1 MDLLCWM
8 ALSSRV
14 VRHLA
19 ELTSDHAFMPEIE
32 ADMTLFNDFNN
43 LNRRHWSEEK
53 KAYFDYGY
61 HSTSVSLRKILKD
74 GVQQID
80 PKRHV
85 KTPPKMRFVE
95 DVYGYVNLF
104 PFLMRLLP
112 ENSEQLLYTL
122 ERIQNVSCQ
131 NIFCLFKR

>member
-1 MDLLCWM
+1 M

-14 VRHLA
+14 IRHLA

-32 ADMTLFNDFNN
+32 TDMTLFNDFNN
-43 LNRRHWSEEK
+43 LNEKHWSEEK

-61 HSTSVSLRKILKD
+61 HSTSVVLRKIVKG

-80 PKRHV
+80 RKRYV
-85 KTPPKMRFVE
+85 KTPPKMGFV
-95 DVYGYVNLF
+95 DNVYGYVNLF

-112 ENSEQLLYTL
+112 ENSVQLQYTL
-122 ERIQNVSCQ
+122 ERIQNVS
-131 NIFCLFKR
+131 F